1 VFKAHYS
8 RFLSAQ
14 PDRLHFAAHSHHLWP
29 DVTRDAVVAC
39 WDDAARW
46 ADRKWEH
53 VFEKVVPEAQAHVA
67 RLLDLSHPRDIA
79 FAPSTHELVGRIL
92 SCFEPGKR
100 LRVLT
105 TDSEF
110 HSFARQAAR
119 LEEAG
124 FAVERVPALPFET
137 FDRRFREA
145 AAGGPWDLVYLSHVF
160 FNSGFVVRDLEG
172 IVRAVRDPATVVV
185 IDGYHSFCAI
195 PVSLRGVEDRAFFLA
210 GGYKYAQSGEGVCPL
225 VMPHGCALRP
235 MNTGWFATFGTLTR
249 RQPEKVQYSDDGFR
263 FWGATYDPAGLYRF
277 NAVMGW
283 LQKIGMTIERLDAWV
298 RDLMEHFLKT
308 LERLALP
315 ALPASSL
322 VTPRSL
328 ERQGHFLVFQ
338 LPDAPRLFEALSERG
353 VDVDLRADRLRF
365 GFGLYQ
371 DRSDVDR
378 LAERLRTL

>member
-1 VFKAHYS
+1 
-8 RFLSAQ
+8 
-14 PDRLHFAAHSHHLWP
+14 
-29 DVTRDAVVAC
+29 
-39 WDDAARW
+39 
-46 ADRKWEH
+46 
-53 VFEKVVPEAQAHVA
+53 
-67 RLLDLSHPRDIA
+67 
-79 FAPSTHELVGRIL
+79 
-92 SCFEPGKR
+92 
-100 LRVLT
+100 
-105 TDSEF
+105 
-110 HSFARQAAR
+110 
-119 LEEAG
+119 
-124 FAVERVPALPFET
+124 
-137 FDRRFREA
+137 
-145 AAGGPWDLVYLSHVF
+145 
-160 FNSGFVVRDLEG
+160 
-172 IVRAVRDPATVVV
+172 VVV